1 MKVRVKL
8 FATLRNGR
16 EKDKVYELNEKTK
29 IKDVIEMLNIDRGDV
44 KILLI
49 NGQDA
54 DFETELNEGD
64 VVAIFPPV
72 GGG

>member
-29 IKDVIEMLNIDRGDV
+29 IKDVVEMLNIDMGDV

-54 DFETELNEGD
+54 DFESELNEGD
-64 VVAIFPPV
+64 RKSVV
-72 GGG
+72 

>member
-16 EKDKVYELNEKTK
+16 DKDKVYELNEKTK

-54 DFETELNEGD
+54 DFETELNDGD
-64 VVAIFPPV
+64 IVAIFPPV

>member
-1 MKVRVKL
+1 MNVRIKL

-16 EKDKVYELNEKTK
+16 EKDKEYELEDGTK
-29 IKDVIEMLNIDRGDV
+29 IIDVLEMLNIDKVDV

-54 DFETELNEGD
+54 DFESKLND
-64 VVAIFPPV
+64 KDTVAIFPPV

>member
-1 MKVRVKL
+1 MNVRVKL

-16 EKDKVYELNEKTK
+16 EKDRIYQLDDGA
-29 IKDVIEMLNIDRGDV
+29 IIQDVIDMLNIDKGDV
-44 KILLI
+44 KILLV

-54 DFETELNEGD
+54 DFETRLNDGD